1 MVGWGTYGVPPG
13 TYSDDTSMS
22 LCLIEALQQETFD
35 LSYLAQLF
43 LKWKS
48 EAYWN
53 ATNDVF
59 DIGLSTS
66 SAIQNI
72 KIGKSPIKCG
82 GFSID
87 SNGNGSLMR
96 ILPLAFYIR
105 NFDLGTRYQY
115 IK

>member
-1 MVGWGTYGVPPG
+1 MENKHIHNLFKAATLGHAVGDALGVPVEFQMRHYLKDNPITDMIGWGTYGVPPG

-35 LSYLAQLF
+35 LSYLADLF

-53 ATNDVF
+53 ATDDVF

-72 KIGKSPIKCG
+72 K
-82 GFSID
+82 
-87 SNGNGSLMR
+87 R
-96 ILPLAFYIR
+96 
-105 NFDLGTRYQY
+105 
-115 IK
+115 